1 MTKVGTRSPAHNVAE
16 ILSLDIAES
25 LFPPERKLIPDLN
38 DLYELELAFYENQIL
53 SDEEVIKNAAYFKMV
68 RDKYTRHFLICTG
81 QPVKL
86 PDHSSSRL
94 KSFFQ
99 TNLFRTGYAT
109 HGLFPYRGKFHPQ
122 MIKGLMNVMGLKSAD
137 TVLDPMMGSGTVLV
151 EASLM
156 GINSIGIDA
165 SPFCRFMAQTKI
177 DALTMSLERSRKA
190 LVNYEEVFSYFQ
202 KKVGKPMPDSKNR
215 SRIRQD
221 VLSLREPVKGYF
233 IKDGK
238 GIKSIRDDTAETYN
252 FLLLAYLDS
261 AGYAERS
268 SRKSPLEQ
276 FRAILERYVFVA
288 DKIQNVVRALEIEL
302 AAAKTFE
309 GDARSLPLED
319 KSVDGIIF
327 SPPYSFAID
336 YLDNDSFHL
345 NFFGVAIDDLRKKM
359 IGLRG
364 KRLEDKVEFYREDMH
379 QVISECSR
387 VLRHGC
393 FCTIVVGTNNNQLSK
408 ALKIPPDEVPGIH
421 EMIIE
426 LGAKNNL
433 KLIRTLSRP
442 ITGISNTMRKEY
454 ILFLRRN

>member
-1 MTKVGTRSPAHNVAE
+1 
-16 ILSLDIAES
+16 
-25 LFPPERKLIPDLN
+25 
-38 DLYELELAFYENQIL
+38 
-53 SDEEVIKNAAYFKMV
+53 
-68 RDKYTRHFLICTG
+68 
-81 QPVKL
+81 
-86 PDHSSSRL
+86 
-94 KSFFQ
+94 
-99 TNLFRTGYAT
+99 
-109 HGLFPYRGKFHPQ
+109 
-122 MIKGLMNVMGLKSAD
+122 MNVMGLKSAD

-233 IKDGK
+233 IKDRK

-261 AGYAERS
+261 GGYAERS

-421 EMIIE
+421 EMMIE

-433 KLIRTLSRP
+433 ELIKTMSRP